1 MHAICAISTAYG
13 VGGIAVIRV
22 SGEGSIAIVDGLF
35 RGRVSLADAKG
46 GTVHFGRIE
55 RNGEVLDEVLC
66 SVFRAPHSFTGEDT
80 VEIACHGSLYIQQE
94 LLRWLIDAGCKA
106 AEPGEFTRRAFLNGK
121 MDLTQ
126 AEAVADLIAAQS
138 KAEKDLALSQLRGSV
153 STELAALRE
162 RLLHITSLV
171 ELELDF
177 ADHEELEFADRTE
190 LQTLAD
196 EIEQKLAAL
205 MHSFRTGNAIRNG
218 ISVAIIGAPN
228 VGKSTLL
235 NALLG
240 EQRAIVSD
248 IQGTTR
254 DTIEDTLVI
263 DGILFRLI
271 DTAGIRETNDV
282 IERMGVERSRQAM
295 EKAQIIISVQ
305 DATRPGEVIPATC
318 PRPARDLTVLSVL
331 NKVDLCSVSEQSE
344 RSVLWQRSGL
354 IPLSAKNGDIEPL
367 RRELVRVAKEMLPTS
382 AVMLSNARHY
392 EAITRAHEAILR
404 VRQGL
409 QDGLSGELLSMD
421 LQDCLAALG
430 EVTGQITNTEVL
442 ALNSKSMD
450 LSTRLIPALRAHE
463 LDIRTIITSRLE
475 RGKVD
480 LAICEQNSLL
490 TGEGQSGAS
499 PINWA
504 AAKTYAQQYGEQF
517 GEPVPAEVMAAILRF
532 PDVTKAV
539 EDDSEMTDEE
549 WKDIQSL
556 LNRAIDAFIAF
567 RTQEGA
573 ALQAMF
579 TEKLDG
585 IADLLAQVEPFEKGR
600 VAKIK
605 ERLEANLAQLSA
617 ETQAQ
622 TDRNRLEQEM
632 IYYLEKLDITEEKVR
647 LTNHIKYFRET
658 MGGEGAGV
666 GKKLGF
672 IAQEMGREINTLG
685 SKSNQSEMQIIVVK
699 MKDVL
704 EQIKEQVLNVL

>member
-35 RGRVSLADAKG
+35 RGRASLADAKG

-55 RNGEVLDEVLC
+55 QDGEVLDEVLC
-66 SVFRAPHSFTGEDT
+66 SVFRAPHSFTGEET

-106 AEPGEFTRRAFLNGK
+106 AEPGEFTRRAFLSGK

-162 RLLHITSLV
+162 RLLHFTSLV

-271 DTAGIRETNDV
+271 DTAGIRETNDTL
-282 IERMGVERSRQAM
+282 ESMGMERSRRAAQN
-295 EKAQIIISVQ
+295 AQIVLLVS
-305 DATRPGEVIPATC
+305 DGTETRKEDI
-318 PRPARDLTVLSVL
+318 TVNGTLIRVL
-331 NKVDLCSVSEQSE
+331 NKTDIGATGEGI
-344 RSVLWQRSGL
+344 R
-354 IPLSAKNGDIEPL
+354 ISAKNGEIEAL
-367 RRELVRVAKEMLPTS
+367 KRELVLVAKEMLPTS

-392 EAITRAHEAILR
+392 EAITRAHAAIER
-404 VRQGL
+404 VQQGL
-409 QDGLSGELLSMD
+409 QDNLSGELLSMD
-421 LQDCLAALG
+421 LQDCLTALG

-442 ALNSKSMD
+442 ANIFSKFC
-450 LSTRLIPALRAHE
+450 I
-463 LDIRTIITSRLE
+463 
-475 RGKVD
+475 GK
-480 LAICEQNSLL
+480 
-490 TGEGQSGAS
+490 
-499 PINWA
+499 
-504 AAKTYAQQYGEQF
+504 
-517 GEPVPAEVMAAILRF
+517 
-532 PDVTKAV
+532 
-539 EDDSEMTDEE
+539 
-549 WKDIQSL
+549 
-556 LNRAIDAFIAF
+556 
-567 RTQEGA
+567 
-573 ALQAMF
+573 
-579 TEKLDG
+579 
-585 IADLLAQVEPFEKGR
+585 
-600 VAKIK
+600 
-605 ERLEANLAQLSA
+605 
-617 ETQAQ
+617 
-622 TDRNRLEQEM
+622 
-632 IYYLEKLDITEEKVR
+632 
-647 LTNHIKYFRET
+647 
-658 MGGEGAGV
+658 
-666 GKKLGF
+666 
-672 IAQEMGREINTLG
+672 
-685 SKSNQSEMQIIVVK
+685 
-699 MKDVL
+699 
-704 EQIKEQVLNVL
+704 